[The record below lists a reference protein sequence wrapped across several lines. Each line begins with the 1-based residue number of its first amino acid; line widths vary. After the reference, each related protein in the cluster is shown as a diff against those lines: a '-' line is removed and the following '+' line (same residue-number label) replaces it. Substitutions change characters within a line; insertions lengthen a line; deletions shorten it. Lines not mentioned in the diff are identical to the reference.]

1 MSRKETP
8 DVLGEILAGA
18 TPIAVPTPAAPS
30 TSQPALAP
38 AEKRERKQARPRPRR
53 VTPDQPQPGPPAPA
67 AKPERWEYLVVSLQ
81 DHRGWRPRFINGQE
95 VRNWA
100 QAPVIHEYVDQLGE
114 DGWDL
119 AAASSGKTM
128 YGSSDQYQLFFKR
141 ARR

>member
-18 TPIAVPTPAAPS
+18 PPVVAPPPVTPAP
-30 TSQPALAP
+30 QPAGP
-38 AEKRERKQARPRPRR
+38 ALNKPRERKPPAGPTRPTTTER
-53 VTPDQPQPGPPAPA
+53 PQPAVVAPT

-95 VRNWA
+95 VRNWT
-100 QAPVIHEYVDQLGE
+100 QAPLIHAYVDQLGE

-119 AAASSGKTM
+119 VAASSGKTM
-128 YGSSDQYQLFFKR
+128 YGSADQYQLFFKR
-141 ARR
+141 AKR

>member
-8 DVLGEILAGA
+8 DVLGEILTGA
-18 TPIAVPTPAAPS
+18 TPVALSAPAAAS
-30 TSQPALAP
+30 TSPSGPTAAGQPKRKSARSQPRRAAP
-38 AEKRERKQARPRPRR
+38 A
-53 VTPDQPQPGPPAPA
+53 QPQPAPA
-67 AKPERWEYLVVSLQ
+67 ASTAKPERWEYLVVSLQ

-100 QAPVIHEYVDQLGE
+100 QAPIIHEYVDQLGE

-119 AAASSGKTM
+119 VAASSGKTM

-141 ARR
+141 PKR